1 MQSVSV
7 DHFQYHKGP
16 GDSSDTFRYFINMKY
31 SSAKIYFAKLYVV
44 EDKL

>member
-7 DHFQYHKGP
+7 DHFQYHKGS
-16 GDSSDTFRYFINMKY
+16 GDSLDTFRCFMNMKY
-31 SSAKIYFAKLYVV
+31 SSVKIYFAKLYVV